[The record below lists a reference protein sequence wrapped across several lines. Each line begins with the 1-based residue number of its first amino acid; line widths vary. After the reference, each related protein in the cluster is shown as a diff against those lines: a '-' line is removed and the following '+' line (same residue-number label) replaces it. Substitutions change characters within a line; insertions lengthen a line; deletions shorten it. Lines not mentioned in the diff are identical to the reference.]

1 MKRNQRI
8 CAIMNVLTTHPNM
21 VFSYNYFTDRFDAAK
36 TSISEDIVIIKET
49 INDLDLGEIQT
60 ISGAAGGVKYIP
72 KVNANEEK
80 KVVNLISEMLNS
92 KERILPGNFIYMV
105 DMLYNPGLVDRIA
118 KIFVNQ
124 YENVDIDYVVTVET
138 KGIPL
143 AFETAR
149 LLNVPLVIIRRNI
162 KITEGTTVNINY
174 ISGSSGSIQTMS
186 LSRKAM
192 KENSKVLV
200 VDDFMKAGG
209 TAKGIVDMMKEFKSK
224 VEGICVLMSTA
235 EPKDKL
241 VDDYYSLLTLEKIDN
256 HNGEI
261 YIKAGNSITTTD

>member
-8 CAIMNVLTTHPNM
+8 GAIMNILTTHPNK
-21 VFSYNYFTDRFDAAK
+21 VFSYNYFTEKFEAAK
-36 TSISEDIVIIKET
+36 TSISEDIVIVKET
-49 INDLDLGEIQT
+49 VGLLDLGEIQT
-60 ISGAAGGVKYIP
+60 LPGAAGGVRYIP
-72 KVNANEEK
+72 SVNEEEEED
-80 KVVNLISEMLNS
+80 VVQLIAEMLNS
-92 KERILPGNFIYMV
+92 KERILAGNFIYMV
-105 DMLYNPGLVDRIA
+105 DMLYNPILVARIA
-118 KIFVNQ
+118 KIFANQ
-124 YENVDIDYVVTVET
+124 YRTADLDYVVTVET

-162 KITEGTTVNINY
+162 KITEGATVNINY
-174 ISGSSGSIQTMS
+174 VSGSSGNIQTMS

-192 KENSKVLV
+192 KEGARVLV

-209 TAKGIVDMMKEFKSK
+209 TAKGIVEMMKEFKSE

-235 EPKDKL
+235 EPETKL
-241 VDDYYSLLTLEKIDN
+241 VDSYYSLLTLEKIDN

-261 YIKAGNSITTTD
+261 YIKAGKEIVQG